1 MSRASFIRSFLVRG
15 TAVLITTLSL
25 VFVLGWRG
33 GESTGSEAM
42 QPPTETILWIET
54 TTTIETSLK
63 DTCTSSASTSGN
75 VTTSTSSLITTTL
88 TTTELEVCS
97 QTQDICSEEETITE
111 MCTTSSL
118 DSDSS
123 PTFPTEAMPEEQM
136 EEEQII
142 ESENKLPVTD
152 YEYELLCKIVC
163 SEYGGMPDVEERAKI
178 VASVMNQ
185 SERLGKSIEQCLYQT
200 CVPWGFNIN
209 GEYFCG
215 RYYTDMADAVDYY
228 FANRDTVFADWDAD
242 SWYGSGYGTNIF
254 HRQLY

>member
-1 MSRASFIRSFLVRG
+1 MSRASFIRSLLARG

-42 QPPTETILWIET
+42 QPPAETILWIET

-63 DTCTSSASTSGN
+63 NTCTSSASTSGN
-75 VTTSTSSLITTTL
+75 TTTSTTSL
-88 TTTELEVCS
+88 TTTSSTTTKLE
-97 QTQDICSEEETITE
+97 ICSEVQDITSQETVVTE
-111 MCTTSSL
+111 VCMTSAL
-118 DSDSS
+118 DSDN
-123 PTFPTEAMPEEQM
+123 FQLEERATEQLVEEHTEPEN
-136 EEEQII
+136 I
-142 ESENKLPVTD
+142 LPVAD

-163 SEYGGMPDVEERAKI
+163 SEYGGMADVQERAKI

-185 SERLGKSIEQCLYQT
+185 SARMGKSIEQCLYQT

-215 RYYTDMADAVDYY
+215 KHYTDMADAVDYY

>member
-15 TAVLITTLSL
+15 TAVLVTTLSL

-63 DTCTSSASTSGN
+63 NICTSSASTNGN
-75 VTTSTSSLITTTL
+75 VTTSTSSLTTTSLITTVS
-88 TTTELEVCS
+88 EVCS

-118 DSDSS
+118 DSDN
-123 PTFPTEAMPEEQM
+123 FLTEAITEEQAT
-136 EEEQII
+136 EEEQT
-142 ESENKLPVTD
+142 ETEYLPITD
-152 YEYELLCKIVC
+152 YEYQLLCKIVC
-163 SEYGGMPDVEERAKI
+163 SEYGGMPDVQERAKI

-185 SERLGKSIEQCLYQT
+185 SVRLGKSIEQCLYQT

-215 RYYTDMADAVDYY
+215 QHYTAMADAVDYY
-228 FANRDTVFADWDAD
+228 FANQNTVFADWDAD
-242 SWYGSGYGTNIF
+242 SWYGGGGYNHF

>member
-1 MSRASFIRSFLVRG
+1 MSRASFIRSFLLRG
-15 TAVLITTLSL
+15 TAAFITTLSL
-25 VFVLGWRG
+25 LFVMGWRCS
-33 GESTGSEAM
+33 ESTGSEAI
-42 QPPTETILWIET
+42 QPPTETTIWIET
-54 TTTIETSLK
+54 TTTTEANLK
-63 DTCTSSASTSGN
+63 TTCTSGN
-75 VTTSTSSLITTTL
+75 TTTSTTTL
-88 TTTELEVCS
+88 TTTTTKLEICS

-123 PTFPTEAMPEEQM
+123 PTFPTEAKPEEQM

-142 ESENKLPVTD
+142 ESENKLPITD

-163 SEYGGMPDVEERAKI
+163 SEYGGMADVHERAKI

-185 SERLGKSIEQCLYQT
+185 SARMGKSIEQCLYQT

-215 RYYTDMADAVDYY
+215 KHYTNMADAVDYY
-228 FANRDTVFADWDAD
+228 FANQDTVFADWDAD
-242 SWYGSGYGTNIF
+242 SWYGSGRGTNIF
-254 HRQLY
+254 HRQL

>member
-1 MSRASFIRSFLVRG
+1 MSRASFIRSLLARG

-25 VFVLGWRG
+25 VSVLGWRG

-63 DTCTSSASTSGN
+63 NTCTSSASTSGN
-75 VTTSTSSLITTTL
+75 TTTL
-88 TTTELEVCS
+88 TTSLTTTSSTTTKLE
-97 QTQDICSEEETITE
+97 ICSEMQDITSQETVVTE
-111 MCTTSSL
+111 VCMTSAL
-118 DSDSS
+118 DSDN
-123 PTFPTEAMPEEQM
+123 FQLEERATEQLVEEHTEPEN
-136 EEEQII
+136 I
-142 ESENKLPVTD
+142 LPVTD

-163 SEYGGMPDVEERAKI
+163 SEYGGMADVQERAKI

-185 SERLGKSIEQCLYQT
+185 SARMGKSIEQCLYQT

-209 GEYFCG
+209 GEYFSG
-215 RYYTDMADAVDYY
+215 KHYTDMADAVDYY

-242 SWYGSGYGTNIF
+242 SWYSSGRGTNIF
-254 HRQLY
+254 HRQL